1 MLLSSAAAYALSV
14 NCARARPNPF
24 KETEVTG
31 IEKLPTT
38 QPVQVRAPGTKA
50 DGLGSGLVG
59 DTIGDRANHGG
70 DEQAVYAYPREELDH
85 WQEVLGRELPSG
97 TFGENL
103 TTTGLDISRALIG
116 ERWQIGDEVVLQVT
130 CPRIP
135 CSTFRGWINETGW
148 LKTFTAAAIPG
159 AYLSVVT
166 PGFVRSGDLLE
177 VVHRPGHD
185 VTVATVFRAL
195 TLEPDL
201 LPSILA
207 AADLPSEARSMAS
220 QGRTFPQQQALGW

>member
-1 MLLSSAAAYALSV
+1 MLSV
-14 NCARARPNPF
+14 NLAGVGANPF
-24 KETEVTG
+24 KGIDITG
-31 IEKLPTT
+31 IEKLPES

-70 DEQAVYAYPREELDH
+70 DEQAVYAYAREELDY
-85 WQEVLGRELPSG
+85 WERVLGRELSAG
-97 TFGENL
+97 MFGENL
-103 TTTGLDISRALIG
+103 TTTGLDISGALIG
-116 ERWQIGDEVVLQVT
+116 ERWKIGDGVVLQVT

-148 LKTFTAAAIPG
+148 LKAFTIAAIPG
-159 AYLSVVT
+159 AYLRVIT
-166 PGFVRSGDLLE
+166 PGSVRVGDRLA
-177 VVHRPGHD
+177 VVHRPPHE

-195 TLEPDL
+195 TMEPDL

-207 AADLPSEARSMAS
+207 AAADLPDETRRMARE
-220 QGRTFPQQQALGW
+220 GRTFSLS